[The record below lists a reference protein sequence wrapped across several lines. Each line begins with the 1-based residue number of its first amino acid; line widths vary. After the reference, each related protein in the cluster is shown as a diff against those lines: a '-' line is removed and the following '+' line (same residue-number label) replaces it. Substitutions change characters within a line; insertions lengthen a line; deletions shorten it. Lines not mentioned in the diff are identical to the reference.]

1 MFIKS
6 QNGFTLCNMANIIC
20 LHIQRSSYE
29 SAIVAEA
36 VTGNKIPLGSYTS
49 SKRCREILYVI
60 ETKLQNE
67 CYTTDV
73 FDHATF
79 CKCSSYRYEEYC
91 FYNARKMKNITPQF
105 SVG

>member
-20 LHIQRSSYE
+20 LHIQRSS
-29 SAIVAEA
+29 
-36 VTGNKIPLGSYTS
+36 
-49 SKRCREILYVI
+49 CR
-60 ETKLQNE
+60 
-67 CYTTDV
+67 
-73 FDHATF
+73 H
-79 CKCSSYRYEEYC
+79 EEYC

>member
-6 QNGFTLCNMANIIC
+6 QNGFTLCDMANIIC

-36 VTGNKIPLGSYTS
+36 VTRNKIPLGSYPS
-49 SKRCREILYVI
+49 SKRCKEILYVI
-60 ETKLQNE
+60 ETELQNE

-73 FDHATF
+73 FDHAA
-79 CKCSSYRYEEYC
+79 SASVPRVG
-91 FYNARKMKNITPQF
+91 MKNTVFTMPEK
-105 SVG
+105 

>member
-36 VTGNKIPLGSYTS
+36 VTGNKIPLGSYPS
-49 SKRCREILYVI
+49 SKRCKKFCTSSKQNYRTNAILQTCSI
-60 ETKLQNE
+60 MQLLQAFL
-67 CYTTDV
+67 V
-73 FDHATF
+73 SA
-79 CKCSSYRYEEYC
+79 
-91 FYNARKMKNITPQF
+91 
-105 SVG
+105 

>member
-73 FDHATF
+73 FDHAA
-79 CKCSSYRYEEYC
+79 SASVPRIG
-91 FYNARKMKNITPQF
+91 MKNTVFPMPEK
-105 SVG
+105 

>member
-49 SKRCREILYVI
+49 SKRCREIL
-60 ETKLQNE
+60 
-67 CYTTDV
+67 
-73 FDHATF
+73 
-79 CKCSSYRYEEYC
+79 
-91 FYNARKMKNITPQF
+91 
-105 SVG
+105 

>member
-36 VTGNKIPLGSYTS
+36 VTVNKIPLGSYPSSKKSCTS
-49 SKRCREILYVI
+49 SKQNYRTNAILQTYSI
-60 ETKLQNE
+60 MQLLQAFL
-67 CYTTDV
+67 V
-73 FDHATF
+73 SA
-79 CKCSSYRYEEYC
+79 
-91 FYNARKMKNITPQF
+91 
-105 SVG
+105 